1 MNSAGLIMVV
11 GLGIASMAFVF
22 MFLILREVEVNEERI
37 AKILGEDLE
46 KIKKAKDDEEL
57 KEIIRS
63 LPKNKRTKLKTLFE
77 SQDIRVAVNEIKKH
91 ILKVNPP
98 EN

>member
-1 MNSAGLIMVV
+1 MNSAGLITVV
-11 GLGIASMAFVF
+11 VLGVASMAFIF
-22 MFLILREVEVNEERI
+22 MFLILRKVEVNEERI
-37 AKILGEDLE
+37 ARILGEDLK

-63 LPKNKRTKLKTLFE
+63 LPRNKRTKLKTLFE
-77 SQDIRVAVNEIKKH
+77 SQDIRIAVNEIKKH
-91 ILKVNPP
+91 ILKVNPL